1 MSSSSAPPDRIAEL
15 KALLQGLRRIA
26 IVTHYN
32 PDGDAMGSSLGLAH
46 VLRKQGFHVD
56 VLLPNTPATFLD
68 WLPGRDGCTAF
79 DKEPDRVKE
88 LLAACDVLFCL
99 DFNRPDRV
107 GGMEELVQLVPV
119 KVLIDH
125 HEDPAPFARVAFSD
139 PSSPATCQ
147 MVHDIAVAMGWEHAI
162 DGQAATCLY
171 TGLVT
176 DTGSF
181 RFSSTTSHTMR
192 VAAALM
198 EYGVRPERVHEAVMD
213 DNTVDRLKLLGF
225 TLNERMTVLPDL
237 ATVVMGLS
245 LKDLKRFQ
253 FKQGDTE
260 GFVNYGLSVRGVR
273 LAAFFMERPD
283 TIKISLRS
291 KGTLPVNE
299 LLSAHFKGGGH
310 RNAAGGRFDG
320 TLEDAIAR
328 FNEVLPAFIAQHP
341 A

>member
-1 MSSSSAPPDRIAEL
+1 MSSSSAPSERIHEL
-15 KALLQGLRRIA
+15 KALLQGLQRIT

-46 VLRKQGFHVD
+46 VLKAQGFIVD

-68 WLPGRDGCTAF
+68 WLPGRGACTAF

-88 LLAACDVLFCL
+88 LLAQCDVLFCL
-99 DFNRPDRV
+99 DFNRADRV
-107 GGMEELVQLVPV
+107 GPMEELVKAVPV

-125 HEDPAPFARVAFSD
+125 HEHPDTFASVAFSD
-139 PSSPATCQ
+139 TASPATCQ
-147 MVHDIAVAMGWEHAI
+147 MVYDIVMAMGWEQAI
-162 DGQAATCLY
+162 DAQAATCLY
-171 TGLVT
+171 TGMVT

-181 RFSSTTSHTMR
+181 RFSSTTPHTMR

-198 EYGVRPERVHEAVMD
+198 ERGVRPERVHEAVMD
-213 DNTVDRLKLLGF
+213 DNTADRLKLLGF
-225 TLNERMTVLPDL
+225 ALSERMTVLPDL
-237 ATVVMGLS
+237 ATVVIHLS
-245 LKDLKRFQ
+245 LADLRSFH

-260 GFVNYGLSVRGVR
+260 GFVNYGLSIRGVR

-283 TIKISLRS
+283 MIKISLRS

-320 TLEDAIAR
+320 SLEEAIAR
-328 FNEVLPAFIAQHP
+328 FKEVLPAFMEQHP
-341 A
+341 T